1 MGKGFVADDAIED
14 GFPFLSN
21 SLQKGGEIMYLIVKR
36 TPEVITN
43 SAGLP
48 DVEWKSKIYGEY
60 FTKAEA
66 TKVLDGLKISK
77 FDVSIEYQQSFEESV
92 NTDYLD

>member
-1 MGKGFVADDAIED
+1 
-14 GFPFLSN
+14 
-21 SLQKGGEIMYLIVKR
+21 MYRIVKR
-36 TPEVITN
+36 TPEVTTN
-43 SAGLP
+43 GAGQP

-66 TKVLDGLKISK
+66 KQVLDGLKIAK
-77 FDVSIEYQQSFEESV
+77 FDVSIEYQQSFEERI